1 MNTPSYNH
9 PVNRK
14 DRDNSMKEPAMLA
27 NDRIRAPEVRL
38 IDAEGTNVGVVKTKD
53 ALFQAQRAG
62 LDLVVINQQSTPM
75 VVKILDL
82 NKHLYALKLAAKE
95 RAKKSRESE
104 VQMKEIQLRPVTDS
118 HDINVKATKA
128 RDFLADNCRVKVVIK
143 FRGREM
149 SFTKLGFG
157 VIDQFV
163 SLVGNFK
170 YEKEPS
176 MQGNSIT
183 AILVA
188 NKQTPALKDA
198 TAP

>member
-1 MNTPSYNH
+1 MNTPKYNH
-9 PVNRK
+9 PTNRK

-27 NDRIRAPEVRL
+27 NERIRTPEVRL
-38 IDAEGTNVGVVKTKD
+38 INAEGTNVGVVKTKD

-82 NKHLYALKLAAKE
+82 NKHLYAQKLAAKE

-104 VQMKEIQLRPVTDS
+104 IQMKEIQLRPVTDS
-118 HDINVKATKA
+118 HDIEVKANRA
-128 RDFLADNCRVKVVIK
+128 RDFLADNCRVKLVIK

-157 VIDQFV
+157 VIEQFV
-163 SLVGNFK
+163 GLVGNFK

-188 NKQTPALKDA
+188 NKQQPKE
-198 TAP
+198 PSSP